1 MGVVEK
7 TFLGGTEV
15 VVLIVVV
22 AVVAVVVVGVVGERV
37 LVGLEVRFEVVVR
50 CCWEGMDAKDKEEIA
65 VAEAAIGERL
75 WEEKLRG
82 VGESIDERDSIDAL
96 DSKNQTR

>member
-1 MGVVEK
+1 MGTN

-37 LVGLEVRFEVVVR
+37 FLSSF
-50 CCWEGMDAKDKEEIA
+50 KD
-65 VAEAAIGERL
+65 G
-75 WEEKLRG
+75 
-82 VGESIDERDSIDAL
+82 
-96 DSKNQTR
+96 

>member
-50 CCWEGMDAKDKEEIA
+50 CC
-65 VAEAAIGERL
+65 
-75 WEEKLRG
+75 
-82 VGESIDERDSIDAL
+82 
-96 DSKNQTR
+96 